1 MHKKL
6 ATISILAGT
15 SVATIHGIN
24 SVHTSLCTIKDLLS
38 SSENFFYD
46 WRFGKIRYQKKGNGN
61 PLLFVHDLTIG
72 SSNYEY
78 HRLINNLTEKHE
90 IYSIDL
96 LGYGMSDKPAMT
108 YTNNL
113 YEQLIA
119 DFIKNVIGRKTSVV
133 VTGESV
139 PFVIMACHNYPD
151 IFNKLVCINPQS
163 LYLQN
168 QIPSKQTSLLKLL
181 IETPVIGT
189 FIYHLFSNKTSIE
202 RAFLKTYF
210 YNHEEIKEK
219 YIYNYLEAAHLGGYN
234 SKYGFA
240 SYAGKYMYMN
250 ILHELKEINNSI
262 LMIGGEKEKDI
273 KTTIENY
280 KYYNASIED
289 AYISDTKHLPHME
302 APDEILKQL
311 GMFL

>member
-1 MHKKL
+1 
-6 ATISILAGT
+6 
-15 SVATIHGIN
+15 
-24 SVHTSLCTIKDLLS
+24 
-38 SSENFFYD
+38 
-46 WRFGKIRYQKKGNGN
+46 
-61 PLLFVHDLTIG
+61 
-72 SSNYEY
+72 
-78 HRLINNLTEKHE
+78 
-90 IYSIDL
+90 
-96 LGYGMSDKPAMT
+96 
-108 YTNNL
+108 
-113 YEQLIA
+113 
-119 DFIKNVIGRKTSVV
+119 
-133 VTGESV
+133 
-139 PFVIMACHNYPD
+139 MACHNYPD

-202 RAFLKTYF
+202 KAFFKTYF

-289 AYISDTKHLPHME
+289 TYIPDTKHLPHME

-311 GMFL
+311 RMFL